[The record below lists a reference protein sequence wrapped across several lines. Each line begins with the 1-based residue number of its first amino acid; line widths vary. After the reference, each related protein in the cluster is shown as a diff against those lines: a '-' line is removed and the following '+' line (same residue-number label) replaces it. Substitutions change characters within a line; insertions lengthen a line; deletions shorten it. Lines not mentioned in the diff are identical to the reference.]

1 MDDDAGK
8 VGDIWFDHLFTSSLP
23 GGYRTKGVLLHQVGV
38 ASDIGSQYG
47 RKFGLDGVISD
58 VLPRGRSYWTLF

>member
-47 RKFGLDGVISD
+47 R
-58 VLPRGRSYWTLF
+58 